1 MQNVSSSVF
10 AMNWLCVI
18 KFKIHEV
25 EHRLVEFECSLEAH
39 IVQVGERSIVGGR
52 PGTCDADCPIPY
64 VACPSGG
71 SEADATTCTGAGRC
85 LSNIGFCDCFEGY
98 AVH

>member
-1 MQNVSSSVF
+1 M
-10 AMNWLCVI
+10 
-18 KFKIHEV
+18 
-25 EHRLVEFECSLEAH
+25 
-39 IVQVGERSIVGGR
+39 VQVGERSIVGGR

-85 LSNIGFCDCFEGY
+85 LSNIGMCDCFEGY
-98 AVH
+98 AFRGSNYCMLLMYVAVLARAMLYRTVL

>member
-1 MQNVSSSVF
+1 M
-10 AMNWLCVI
+10 
-18 KFKIHEV
+18 
-25 EHRLVEFECSLEAH
+25 
-39 IVQVGERSIVGGR
+39 VQVGERSIVGGR

-85 LSNIGFCDCFEGY
+85 LSNIGMCDCFEGY
-98 AVH
+98 VFCTSKHCMLLMYIDVLEPMCKAVHDNTTVF